1 MAIDRDEAKIE
12 KDFALSDKLRDE
24 IVAAGYKVIDTKQG
38 TVVEKA

>member
-1 MAIDRDEAKIE
+1 MAIDRDEAKIDKNFE
-12 KDFALSDKLRDE
+12 LSDKLRDD